1 MVSNEEKLHIKSQ
14 FEEGEHIVGICCYVR
29 LTQSSVHTF
38 RGNADRTKKVLSV

>member
-1 MVSNEEKLHIKSQ
+1 MVSTEEKLDVISQ
-14 FEEGEHIVGICCYVR
+14 PEESEHIVGIHCYVR